1 MRRHTCV
8 VLIAFF
14 ITAEIVT
21 GSLTENAQQRIA
33 NSTVE
38 SKNTL
43 LSAPRVRPVAH
54 LDRALQDAIR
64 ILSNNNLCSHFFG
77 DTKTAAEVLPRLT
90 SRFEVHLLRDSR
102 IGIEMSGAFTYFDQT
117 EKHGAY
123 RLFDA
128 ATINIR
134 GPFLK
139 AKVFPADPSV
149 PPVGGFRP
157 NTREARVLMLLH
169 ELAHLVKGHDGNWLV
184 PDDGD
189 DPALSKHN
197 TELIESQCRA
207 QILSLHER

>member
-8 VLIAFF
+8 LLIAFF

-21 GSLTENAQQRIA
+21 ASLPANAQQRIA
-33 NSTVE
+33 NSTVA
-38 SKNTL
+38 SKRSV
-43 LSAPRVRPVAH
+43 LSAPRVRSVAH
-54 LDRALQDAIR
+54 LDQALHDGIR
-64 ILSNNNLCSHFFG
+64 ILSNSNPCSRFFG
-77 DTKTAAEVLPRLT
+77 DMETAAEVLALMT
-90 SRFEVHLLRDSR
+90 SRFEVRLLRDSR
-102 IGIEMSGAFTYFDQT
+102 VGIEMSGTFTYFGQT

-123 RLFDA
+123 RLFEA
-128 ATINIR
+128 ATINTR

-139 AKVFPADPSV
+139 TKVFPAEPNV

-169 ELAHLVKGHDGNWLV
+169 ELAHLVKGQDGNWLV

-207 QILSLHER
+207 QILSLS

>member
-8 VLIAFF
+8 VLMAFF
-14 ITAEIVT
+14 ITAEIIT
-21 GSLTENAQQRIA
+21 GSLTANGQQKIA
-33 NSTVE
+33 NSTVA
-38 SKNTL
+38 SKNAL
-43 LSAPRVRPVAH
+43 LSAPRGKPLAH
-54 LDRALQDAIR
+54 LEQALQDAIR
-64 ILSNNNLCSHFFG
+64 ILSNNNSCSRFFG

-90 SRFEVHLLRDSR
+90 SRFEVRLLRDSR
-102 IGIEMSGAFTYFDQT
+102 IGIEMSGAFTYFGQT
-117 EKHGAY
+117 KKHGAY

-139 AKVFPADPSV
+139 AKVFPTEPTV
-149 PPVGGFRP
+149 PPVGSFRP

-169 ELAHLVKGHDGNWLV
+169 ELAHLVKGQDDNWLV

-207 QILSLHER
+207 QILSLS

>member
-1 MRRHTCV
+1 MRRHACV
-8 VLIAFF
+8 VLTAFF

-21 GSLTENAQQRIA
+21 GSLTANAQQRIA
-33 NSTVE
+33 NSTAAG
-38 SKNTL
+38 KNGS
-43 LSAPRVRPVAH
+43 LSASRVRPPAH
-54 LDRALQDAIR
+54 LEQALQDTIR
-64 ILSNNNLCSHFFG
+64 ILSNNNPCSRFFG

-90 SRFEVHLLRDSR
+90 SRFEVRLLRDSR
-102 IGIEMSGAFTYFDQT
+102 IGIKMSGTFTYFGQT

-128 ATINIR
+128 VTINMR

-139 AKVFPADPSV
+139 AKVFPAEPSV

-169 ELAHLVKGHDGNWLV
+169 ELAHLVKGQDGNWLV

-197 TELIESQCRA
+197 TDLIESQCRA
-207 QILSLHER
+207 QILSLS

>member
-1 MRRHTCV
+1 MKRHTCV
-8 VLIAFF
+8 VLMAFF

-21 GSLTENAQQRIA
+21 CSLTANAQQRIS
-33 NSTVE
+33 NSTMAG
-38 SKNTL
+38 KNAL
-43 LSAPRVRPVAH
+43 LSAPRVRQVAH
-54 LDRALQDAIR
+54 LERALQDAIR
-64 ILSNNNLCSHFFG
+64 ILSNDNPCSRFFG
-77 DTKTAAEVLPRLT
+77 DTKTTAEVLPRLT
-90 SRFEVHLLRDSR
+90 SRFEVRLLPDSR
-102 IGIEMSGAFTYFDQT
+102 IGIKMSSTFTYFGQT

-139 AKVFPADPSV
+139 AKVFPAEPNV
-149 PPVGGFRP
+149 PAVGGFRP

-169 ELAHLVKGHDGNWLV
+169 ELAHLVIGRDGNWLI

-197 TELIESQCRA
+197 TGLIESQCRA
-207 QILSLHER
+207 QILSLS